1 MITVSQVLGLMC
13 HPKDISCSTVPP
25 LLQSLFEQREKIA
38 SYWPKIE
45 HQNTDD
51 SMCKWGRWQT
61 SYKKCNFTSQW
72 MSTSFGLVFCDIT
85 DGRVIKYSFFWVY
98 TVYRAH
104 TSIKLLPALP
114 LFTDCLCCLHKWQSI
129 PTTVVRIALYYV
141 MEINTNVA
149 GPLCM
154 IPSYLI
160 VQEPAKVSSVQHCFI
175 MHKLSHICQ

>member
-13 HPKDISCSTVPP
+13 HPKDISCSTVSP
-25 LLQSLFEQREKIA
+25 LQQSLFEKREKIA

-85 DGRVIKYSFFWVY
+85 DGRVIKYIFFLSVHSLQSTHLNKTPSCPASLHWLLVLSTQVAEHPY
-98 TVYRAH
+98 NSGQNCIVLCYGNKHKCCWPTVH
-104 TSIKLLPALP
+104 DSKLFDRTGA
-114 LFTDCLCCLHKWQSI
+114 S
-129 PTTVVRIALYYV
+129 
-141 MEINTNVA
+141 
-149 GPLCM
+149 
-154 IPSYLI
+154 
-160 VQEPAKVSSVQHCFI
+160 
-175 MHKLSHICQ
+175 